1 MDESPTIVKD
11 DWNTILG
18 ELDEII
24 RTTHQLTMMI
34 VGDKVVL
41 EGEEFPALIHFIN
54 EIKKE
59 KKSKSW
65 EKIQKFFNM
74 AVENLKFLDE
84 TQQIKMQNRRIDRSF
99 IGVLPKNTDQLGTS
113 AIEILHEIP
122 IVLKTVN
129 DSVEAM
135 LIDIKLKLGFSI
147 VKFEKEILDIK
158 HQIDLLADEID
169 SHTKLKKGLLSRDGQ
184 IIYTQAYRET
194 YHDILDKAK
203 DYVTRDFSIHS
214 KAFEH
219 VHERYLVK
227 IKNYRDSPAFD
238 DFIKENCVQI
248 EETITN
254 WPKNGF
260 KAFIDALKFVKKIDH
275 RLSDTRQSFIKQIK
289 NELEKDTTEIIA
301 NIEKLYNLESD
312 LDGTHFLKMKAASE
326 KVISKINFLVKTI
339 DVVSEDPHDKLDN
352 DENIL
357 LEAKNMTTAAY
368 SGTYGSFEEQLNNYI
383 KQITVSKNSK
393 KILDLIE
400 ETKGNC
406 LEPSN
411 LTDAINTIPT
421 LLNYKQNKDLLLKE
435 LATDQTDIQEK
446 FSKKIKNI
454 NKHFGQGELVKV
466 PSDDELVIVEKIN
479 LEDPKPL
486 EKISNL
492 LKKTLAQSAKIIAD
506 FEENFSEGLGISI
519 NLNLEGK
526 ISRYKRP
533 SYKPTIKQANKAINE
548 LEKFAEDLMKDTGE
562 AIIDYVKDLKKFTVR
577 SEALKSFQKLLRKIG
592 KNAIAGNIPLAQIT
606 TRLEQAIIEYAK
618 ELEVIISEHKDDLA
632 IIMADIDDIDFYE
645 GMTLGNFNVK
655 HNQLINNISL
665 ESVIQEQEE
674 EPKELTCRTCGG
686 KIVWQKEDY
695 NDMLGL
701 DVLLVKCE
709 NNHEDNIIGFADD
722 EKEAKEEAIEI
733 KCVKCGSETLVPTG
747 IDIFTEEILTVT
759 VTCPKNHKTDFNIK
773 KK

>member
-1 MDESPTIVKD
+1 MDESMDIVKD

-24 RTTHQLTMMI
+24 RTTNQLALMMI
-34 VGDKVVL
+34 GDKTAL

-54 EIKKE
+54 ELKKE
-59 KKSKSW
+59 KKSQSW
-65 EKIQKFFNM
+65 EKIQKFNNM

-122 IVLKTVN
+122 VVLKTIN

-158 HQIDLLADEID
+158 HQIDLLANEID
-169 SHTKLKKGLLSRDGQ
+169 SHTKLKKGLLSREGQ
-184 IIYTQAYRET
+184 IIYTQAYRDT
-194 YHDILDKAK
+194 YHEILDKAK
-203 DYVTRDFSIHS
+203 DYVTRDFTIHS
-214 KAFEH
+214 KAYEH
-219 VHERYLVK
+219 VYERYFAKL
-227 IKNYRDSPAFD
+227 KNYRDSPAFD
-238 DFIKENCVQI
+238 DFIKENCIQI
-248 EETITN
+248 EDTISK

-260 KAFIDALKFVKKIDH
+260 QAFLDALKFVKKIDH

-289 NELEKDTTEIIA
+289 SELDKDTKEIIA
-301 NIEKLYNLESD
+301 NVEKLYSLESD
-312 LDGTHFLKMKAASE
+312 LDGTNFTKMKAASE
-326 KVISKINFLVKTI
+326 KVISKINFLIKTI

-357 LEAKNMTTAAY
+357 LETKNMTTAAY
-368 SGTYGSFEEQLNNYI
+368 SGTYGSFEEQLSNFI
-383 KQITVSKNSK
+383 KQIIVSKNTK

-406 LEPSN
+406 LEPSS
-411 LTDAINTIPT
+411 LTDAVKAIPT

-435 LATDQTDIQEK
+435 LAADQTDIQEK
-446 FSKKIKNI
+446 FIKKIKNI
-454 NKHFGQGELVKV
+454 NKYFGQGELVKI
-466 PSDDELVIVEKIN
+466 PSDEEFIIEEKIN
-479 LEDPKPL
+479 LDDLKSL
-486 EKISNL
+486 EKIGNL
-492 LKKTLAQSAKIIAD
+492 LKKTVAQAAKIIAD

-519 NLNLEGK
+519 NPNLEGK

-548 LEKFAEDLMKDTGE
+548 LEKFAKNLMKDTGE
-562 AIIDYVKDLKKFTVR
+562 AITDYVKDLKKFTVQ
-577 SEALKSFQKLLRKIG
+577 SGALVSFQKLLRKIG
-592 KNAIAGNIPLAQIT
+592 KDAIDGKIPLAQIT
-606 TRLEQAIIEYAK
+606 TKLEQAITEYSK
-618 ELEVIISEHKDDLA
+618 EIASIVSMYKDDLA
-632 IIMADIDDIDFYE
+632 IIMTNINDINFYE
-645 GMTLGNFNVK
+645 GMTLENFNVK
-655 HNQLINNISL
+655 HNNLLNNISL

-674 EPKELTCRTCGG
+674 EQKELTCRTCGG

-701 DVLLVKCE
+701 DVLLVRCE
-709 NNHEDNIIGFADD
+709 NNHEDNIIGFAGD
-722 EKEAKEEAIEI
+722 EKEEEKDVIEI
-733 KCVKCGSETLVPTG
+733 KCSKCGSDTLVPTE
-747 IDIFTEEILTVT
+747 IDIFTKDALIVT
-759 VTCPKNHKTDFNIK
+759 ATCPKNHKTDFNIK